1 MLIALRSAKCFGL
14 AIGQHSDRN
23 ERSLLSLVI
32 VFPNFLQRNCLF
44 REEIDTDIVWAGRFD
59 PDERQQRVRT
69 SFEAW
74 RELKLGQAREWT
86 KEELEIVQ
94 ALSTHLTMAVM
105 SNAFK
110 FTTQGEIRVSAVP
123 HDSSNFAKISVT
135 DTGIGID
142 SAQQERLF
150 EPFVQADGSV
160 KRRYGG
166 TGLGLTVCKRLVE
179 LMGGEI
185 WLHSVGYGQGTTVSF
200 TLGRSP

>member
-14 AIGQHSDRN
+14 AIGQQSDRN

-74 RELKLGQAREWT
+74 RELKL
-86 KEELEIVQ
+86 
-94 ALSTHLTMAVM
+94 
-105 SNAFK
+105 
-110 FTTQGEIRVSAVP
+110 
-123 HDSSNFAKISVT
+123 
-135 DTGIGID
+135 
-142 SAQQERLF
+142 
-150 EPFVQADGSV
+150 
-160 KRRYGG
+160 
-166 TGLGLTVCKRLVE
+166 LVE

-200 TLGRSP
+200 PLGRSP